1 MSQSK
6 RYAILKYSNGG
17 STRCHAGF
25 KNSLLI
31 MYTMPF
37 LSLARAQL
45 HLESEIRRHPYIDT
59 KEATTTLV
67 DKTPY
72 YTKHKHILSPSVMI
86 YTK

>member
-6 RYAILKYSNGG
+6 KIRHFEIFKWG
-17 STRCHAGF
+17 STCCHAGF

-59 KEATTTLV
+59 KEPTTTLV